1 MEKVSLLEKEVLKPI
16 PGFPGYWLKAKRMR
30 QEAFELADKET
41 TDVDEGLPFRGR

>member
-41 TDVDEGLPFRGR
+41 VELPQQSHR